1 MSDVSVKL
9 NWNGEMRFTG
19 VNAAGH
25 ETLIDGNKRA
35 AASPVEVLLE
45 ALGACTGIDVVL
57 ILEKMRTQAE
67 RVEIALDGNRQQ
79 TEPRYYTDVRLRF
92 DVWGDGINP
101 DKLARAI
108 SLSLE
113 KYCSVYHSLRPDL
126 KTVAEF
132 RIHATGAEAAGE
144 YHIVESNNQSNITS

>member
-9 NWNGEMRFTG
+9 NWDGEMRFTG
-19 VNAAGH
+19 VNTAGH
-25 ETLIDGNKRA
+25 ETTIDGNKRA

-57 ILEKMRTQAE
+57 ILEKMRTPAE
-67 RVEIALDGNRQQ
+67 RLAITLDGNRHE

-101 DKLARAI
+101 DKLERAI
-108 SLSLE
+108 NLSLA
-113 KYCSVYHSLRPDL
+113 KYCSVYHSLRADL

-132 RIHATGAEAAGE
+132 RLHAIGAEAAGE
-144 YHIVESNNQSNITS
+144 YQIVEFD

>member
-9 NWNGEMRFTG
+9 NWDGEMRFTG

-57 ILEKMRTQAE
+57 ILEKMRTPAE
-67 RVEIALDGNRQQ
+67 RLEIALAGNRQQ
-79 TEPRYYTDVRLRF
+79 TEPRYYTEVRLRF
-92 DVWGDGINP
+92 DLWGDGINP

-126 KTVAEF
+126 KTIAEF
-132 RIHATGAEAAGE
+132 RIHAPGTEAAGE
-144 YHIVESNNQSNITS
+144 YQIVDLIEISER

>member
-9 NWNGEMRFTG
+9 NWDGEMRFTC

-25 ETLIDGNKRA
+25 ETLIDGNKKA
-35 AASPVEVLLE
+35 AASPVEILLE

-57 ILEKMRTQAE
+57 ILEKMRTPAG
-67 RVEIALDGNRQQ
+67 RLEIALAGNRHQ
-79 TEPRYYTDVRLRF
+79 TEPRYYTEVRLRF

-101 DKLARAI
+101 EKLARAI
-108 SLSLE
+108 KLSIE
-113 KYCSVYHSLRPDL
+113 KYCSVYHSLRTDL

-132 RIHATGAEAAGE
+132 RLHALGADAAGE
-144 YHIVESNNQSNITS
+144 YQIVEVDQHL

>member
-9 NWNGEMRFTG
+9 NWDGEMRFTG

-25 ETLIDGNKRA
+25 ETLIDGNKKA
-35 AASPVEVLLE
+35 AASPVEILLE

-57 ILEKMRTQAE
+57 ILEKMRTPAG
-67 RVEIALDGNRQQ
+67 RLEIALAGNRHQ
-79 TEPRYYTDVRLRF
+79 TEPRYYTEVRLRF

-101 DKLARAI
+101 EKLARAI
-108 SLSLE
+108 KLSIE
-113 KYCSVYHSLRPDL
+113 KYCSVYHSLRTDL

-132 RIHATGAEAAGE
+132 RLHALGADAAGE
-144 YHIVESNNQSNITS
+144 YQIVEFDQHL

>member
-1 MSDVSVKL
+1 MSDVSVTL
-9 NWNGEMRFTG
+9 NWDGEMRFTA

-25 ETLIDGNKRA
+25 ETLIDGSKGST
-35 AASPVEVLLE
+35 ASPVEILLE

-57 ILEKMRTQAE
+57 ILEKMRSPAE
-67 RVEIALDGNRQQ
+67 RLKIALDGDRQQ
-79 TEPRYYTDVRLRF
+79 TEPRYYTGVRLRF
-92 DVWGDGINP
+92 DVWGDGIKP

-108 SLSLE
+108 NLSLK

-132 RIHATGAEAAGE
+132 RLHAVGADAAGE
-144 YHIVESNNQSNITS
+144 YQIVDSDQ

>member
-9 NWNGEMRFTG
+9 NWVGEKRFTG

-25 ETLIDGNKRA
+25 ETLIDGDKRA
-35 AASPVEVLLE
+35 AASPVEILLE

-57 ILEKMRTQAE
+57 ILEKMRTPVA
-67 RVEIALDGNRQQ
+67 RFEIRLDGNRHQ

-108 SLSLE
+108 NLSLA
-113 KYCSVYHSLRPDL
+113 KYCSVYHSLRADL

-132 RIHATGAEAAGE
+132 RLHAIGAEAAGE
-144 YHIVESNNQSNITS
+144 YQVVEFD

>member
-1 MSDVSVKL
+1 MSDVRVTL
-9 NWNGEMRFTG
+9 NWGGEMKFTA

-25 ETLIDGNKRA
+25 LTSIDGDKKS
-35 AASPVEVLLE
+35 AASPVEILLE

-57 ILEKMRTQAE
+57 ILGKMRTPAE
-67 RVEIALDGNRQQ
+67 RLEIAIEGNRRQ
-79 TEPRYYTDVRLRF
+79 TEPRYYTEVCLRF

-108 SLSLE
+108 DLSIA

-132 RIHATGAEAAGE
+132 RLHAISADAAGE
-144 YHIVESNNQSNITS
+144 YQIVDFDKQSL

>member
-9 NWNGEMRFTG
+9 NWDGEMRFTG

-25 ETLIDGNKRA
+25 VTPIDGNKKA
-35 AASPVEVLLE
+35 AASPVEILLE

-57 ILEKMRTQAE
+57 ILEKMRTPAE
-67 RVEIALDGNRQQ
+67 RLEIALEGNRHQ
-79 TEPRYYTDVRLRF
+79 TEPRYYTKVRLRF
-92 DVWGDGINP
+92 DIWGDGINP

-108 SLSLE
+108 NLSLA

-132 RIHATGAEAAGE
+132 RLHAIGAEAAGE
-144 YHIVESNNQSNITS
+144 YQIVDSDQ